1 MIFPVLRLLPFFCY
15 ACLFLCLILISIYTR
30 MNRAPAHLCFL
41 CLYCLLGQF
50 ALPGK
55 FLLLQIWEL
64 LDLGLVQP
72 VYDWIFPLG
81 HMDLLDLRLRQCE
94 GVVV

>member
-1 MIFPVLRLLPFFCY
+1 
-15 ACLFLCLILISIYTR
+15 
-30 MNRAPAHLCFL
+30 
-41 CLYCLLGQF
+41 
-50 ALPGK
+50 
-55 FLLLQIWEL
+55 LQIWEL